1 MLQTTLDQ
9 LRARLEAALQISEAR
24 AEPWVALTNPV
35 DPDGRVAE
43 SARNK
48 VVMVLVGLQSDPT
61 PGALPG
67 TTAPAA
73 VRGAPPLHLNA
84 LVMLIAN
91 FSGSDYATGLRLLS
105 RTITFFH
112 QNPVL
117 IPDALPGL
125 PPDNIVLD
133 FVNIDLA
140 QTRELTGMLG
150 LTYLPSALYRMH
162 PLRFSSDA
170 QPAGAISRPYRS
182 WAATQPRALKKL
194 RLLSGLIKTPL
205 SAENRCSPNRLELS
219 GCSR

>member
-1 MLQTTLDQ
+1 MAMLQTILDQ
-9 LRARLEAALQISEAR
+9 LRARLEAALQMSEAR

-48 VVMVLVGLQSDPT
+48 MVMVLVGLQSDPS
-61 PGALPG
+61 GASPR
-67 TTAPAA
+67 TTAPT

-91 FSGSDYATGLRLLS
+91 FSGSDYATGLGMLS

-112 QNPVL
+112 QNPVFT
-117 IPDALPGL
+117 PDPLPGL

-140 QTRELTGMLG
+140 QTRDLTGMLG
-150 LTYLPSALYRMH
+150 LKYLPSALYRMRT
-162 PLRFSSDA
+162 LTFTSDA
-170 QPAGAISRPYRS
+170 PHNLMPADQTIR
-182 WAATQPRALKKL
+182 TQR
-194 RLLSGLIKTPL
+194 
-205 SAENRCSPNRLELS
+205 
-219 GCSR
+219 